1 MKYVLCND
9 KTAFL
14 TNHSIPKIVQV
25 EDDESVMRI

>member
-1 MKYVLCND
+1 MVKLCQMKYVLCND

-14 TNHSIPKIVQV
+14 TNQV